1 MRYIKSCGY
10 VAYKQIGNKNFYLII
25 KGKNGDVGFPK
36 GHTEQGES
44 EMQTAIRE
52 LMEETGVRVE
62 HIDGFRRQIEYKL
75 PRVPDA
81 IKQTVY
87 FLGRCVTEKIIIQ
100 ETEVAKAGFMSYE
113 SALEALTFE
122 ETKKILTD
130 AEAFINSK

>member
-1 MRYIKSCGY
+1 M
-10 VAYKQIGNKNFYLII
+10 
-25 KGKNGDVGFPK
+25 GFPK

-62 HIDGFRRQIEYKL
+62 HIDGFRRQIEYNL
-75 PRVPDA
+75 PRDPDA

-100 ETEVAKAGFMSYE
+100 ETEVAEAGFMSYE

>member
-1 MRYIKSCGY
+1 MRYIKSCGF

-36 GHTEQGES
+36 GHTEEGES

-52 LMEETGVRVE
+52 MKEETGVLVE
-62 HIDGFRRQIEYKL
+62 PIDGFRRQIEYNL

-87 FLGRCVTEKIIIQ
+87 FLGRCITEEIIIQ
-100 ETEVAKAGFMSYE
+100 ETEVAEAGFMSYE
-113 SALEALTFE
+113 SALEALTFD

-130 AEAFINSK
+130 AEALINSK